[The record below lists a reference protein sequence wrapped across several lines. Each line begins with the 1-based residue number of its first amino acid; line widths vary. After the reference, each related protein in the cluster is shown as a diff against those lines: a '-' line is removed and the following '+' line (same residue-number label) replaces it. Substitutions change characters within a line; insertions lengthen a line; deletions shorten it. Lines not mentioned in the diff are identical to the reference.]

1 MNLFINI
8 IMDTSKNI
16 ENKIT
21 VKIKI
26 LALCFLFFIRTKA
39 LILDT
44 KLTTSQEQDQAF
56 CLTEQ

>member
-1 MNLFINI
+1 MFINI
-8 IMDTSKNI
+8 IMDTSKNL

-21 VKIKI
+21 VKVKI
-26 LALCFLFFIRTKA
+26 LALCFLLFIRTKA
-39 LILDT
+39 LILAK

>member
-1 MNLFINI
+1 
-8 IMDTSKNI
+8 MDTSKNM

-39 LILDT
+39 LILA
-44 KLTTSQEQDQAF
+44 KELTTSQEQDQAF